1 MSNTR
6 YQGQVCYNRIEQ
18 LLQRF
23 QDAKRLCMFKEQ
35 KQISTHTCVF
45 RYFKQT
51 LCTPK
56 FLGTVLNYHISQHC
70 KLKCETMCNGRPAPF
85 HLAEGK
91 CNPDL
96 RSLSF
101 LTNPSQI
108 KKQVFCQLKMVVS
121 TLIPKIA
128 KLITFKRF
136 QWKNFKFRQ
145 DAVMLFFFHFL
156 LFLWI
161 STDLQ
166 ETLFLDTLC
175 IFVGVH
181 SYVYSWLCVSLYPIL
196 SHYSSVPLPLTK
208 YKTSNYLS
216 IFTFVYLAK
225 NTQRFGN
232 QLSEVRFC
240 FVLSPSA
247 ALGMG
252 FRASYILHK
261 NSTAD
266 P

>member
-23 QDAKRLCMFKEQ
+23 QNVKRLCMFKEQ

-45 RYFKQT
+45 KYFKQT
-51 LCTPK
+51 LFSPK

-85 HLAEGK
+85 HLAEGR

-101 LTNPSQI
+101 LTNPSQM

-145 DAVMLFFFHFL
+145 DAVMLFFFPFPL
-156 LFLWI
+156 
-161 STDLQ
+161 
-166 ETLFLDTLC
+166 
-175 IFVGVH
+175 
-181 SYVYSWLCVSLYPIL
+181 VSLDFY
-196 SHYSSVPLPLTK
+196 
-208 YKTSNYLS
+208 
-216 IFTFVYLAK
+216 
-225 NTQRFGN
+225 
-232 QLSEVRFC
+232 
-240 FVLSPSA
+240 
-247 ALGMG
+247 
-252 FRASYILHK
+252 
-261 NSTAD
+261 
-266 P
+266 

>member
-23 QDAKRLCMFKEQ
+23 QDAKHLCMFKEQ

-121 TLIPKIA
+121 TLVPKIA

-145 DAVMLFFFHFL
+145 DAVMLFFSISSCFSGFL
-156 LFLWI
+156 LISRRLYFWILFASLWGFI
-161 STDLQ
+161 LTYILGS
-166 ETLFLDTLC
+166 
-175 IFVGVH
+175 
-181 SYVYSWLCVSLYPIL
+181 VSHYIQFYPIIPQFHCL
-196 SHYSSVPLPLTK
+196 
-208 YKTSNYLS
+208 
-216 IFTFVYLAK
+216 
-225 NTQRFGN
+225 
-232 QLSEVRFC
+232 
-240 FVLSPSA
+240 
-247 ALGMG
+247 
-252 FRASYILHK
+252 
-261 NSTAD
+261 
-266 P
+266 